1 MCSFWGV
8 FAIVFWCGT
17 GAPLVKGRGA
27 SAALASVEVA
37 PAFIVFHRARGYI
50 LDLLNRIHLRIT
62 FSSLISQ
69 KAKYALRAL
78 VALAKEGDSL
88 MISEIAARKNI
99 PRKFLEQILL
109 EMKRHGIVH
118 SRRGKLGGYSLLMP
132 PDKITY
138 GQVLRIIDGPIAPLP
153 CLSRIA
159 YRRCADCRTEE
170 TCEIRR
176 VFARVAESA
185 REVLDRTTIA
195 DSLSASL
202 LLDEPEGGEQ
212 EMAHL

>member
-1 MCSFWGV
+1 V
-8 FAIVFWCGT
+8 
-17 GAPLVKGRGA
+17 
-27 SAALASVEVA
+27 
-37 PAFIVFHRARGYI
+37 
-50 LDLLNRIHLRIT
+50 
-62 FSSLISQ
+62 ISQ

-78 VALAKEGDSL
+78 VALAKAGDSL
-88 MISEIAARKNI
+88 MIGEIAGRKNI

-109 EMKRHGIVH
+109 ELKHHGIVQ

-132 PDKITY
+132 PDRITF

-159 YRRCADCRTEE
+159 YRRCSDCATEE
-170 TCEIRR
+170 SCEIRR

-195 DSLSASL
+195 DALADEWLETGAGKQRAKRASAK
-202 LLDEPEGGEQ
+202 
-212 EMAHL
+212 ARA